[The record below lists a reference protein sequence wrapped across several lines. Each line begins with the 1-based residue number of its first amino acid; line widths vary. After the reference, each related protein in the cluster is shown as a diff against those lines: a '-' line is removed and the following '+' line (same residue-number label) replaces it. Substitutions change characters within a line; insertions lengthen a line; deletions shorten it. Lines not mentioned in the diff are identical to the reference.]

1 MLNPQLTNEQVNLL
15 EQIDDFV
22 EWIELSGRAT
32 LEDIDYLQGLINSFG
47 NSIKERD
54 EKQKLAEKCPW
65 NEED

>member
-32 LEDIDYLQGLINSFG
+32 LEDIDYLQGLIDGFG
-47 NSIKERD
+47 KSIKERD
-54 EKQKLAEKCPW
+54 EKQQLAEKCPW
-65 NEED
+65 DEED